1 MGRGFEVYEYGCA
14 IFELKLLCVNCV
26 FSSQALERLGGGW
39 RWSAA
44 NTRTGGV
51 ARLEQADDGATT

>member
-1 MGRGFEVYEYGCA
+1 MCQL
-14 IFELKLLCVNCV
+14 IV

-51 ARLEQADDGATT
+51 ARLEQADDGVTT